1 VIWLTWRQSRA
12 TAAALLGFLAVV
24 AVTLALTASHLRHD
38 FATSG
43 LAGCAGDDCGRAQHR
58 FAAAIEG
65 YAPATLVFY
74 VAIVALYAL
83 PALIG
88 MFLGAPLIAREL
100 EARTLRLTWSQ
111 AVTRRRWL
119 AVKLSLPASAAAIV
133 AGVISL
139 AVTWWS
145 RPIDQAAAL
154 PAHDQGLDLPNQFDP
169 LVFGARGLVPVGYA
183 LLAFALGAVAG
194 AVLRRTLAAM
204 AVTIAVLAALQMI
217 VPVMLRASY
226 ATPART
232 TVTMS
237 LHPGMPQNIQLDRGR
252 MTVTTPVDLPGAW
265 VLDVRTVDRGGADRP
280 VQAPPAC
287 ASAAATI
294 ADCDAAINQLGLQQ
308 QVTYQPSTRF
318 WRFQLTETA
327 LYLVMTGLLIAFGWH
342 RGKRVDLT

>member
-1 VIWLTWRQSRA
+1 MIWLTWRQSRA

-38 FATSG
+38 FAVSG
-43 LAGCAGDDCGRAQHR
+43 LAGCVGDACGRAQHG

-65 YAPATLVFY
+65 YAPATVVYF
-74 VAIVALYAL
+74 VAIVAIYAL

-88 MFLGAPLIAREL
+88 MFWGAPLIAREL

-111 AVTRRRWL
+111 AVTRGRWL
-119 AVKLSLPASAAAIV
+119 AAKLGLTAAAAAIV
-133 AGVISL
+133 VGVLSL
-139 AVTWWS
+139 AVSWWS
-145 RPIDQAAAL
+145 RPIDQAAAR
-154 PAHDQGLDLPNQFDP
+154 PAHDQGLHLPNQFAP

-204 AVTIAVLAALQMI
+204 AVTIAVLAAIQII
-217 VPVMLRASY
+217 VPILLRASY

-232 TVTMS
+232 TVAMS
-237 LHPGMPQNIQLDRGR
+237 LHPGVPQNIRLDQGR
-252 MTVTTPVDLPGAW
+252 MIVSTPVDLPGAW
-265 VLDVRTVDRGGADRP
+265 VLGVRTVDRGGADRP
-280 VQAPPAC
+280 IQAPPAC
-287 ASAAATI
+287 VSATATI

-327 LYLVMTGLLIAFGWH
+327 LYLALTALLIAVVWR
-342 RGKRVDLT
+342 RGNRLDLT